1 MYAMQYE
8 LPLPAD
14 YDMGTIRERVRVNG
28 HRLDAFAG
36 LGLKAYLIREGS
48 PGNLY
53 APFYLWQN
61 VDSMGKFLWGGA
73 GFERIIASFGRPRV
87 RHWTGVAFA
96 PGPELP
102 AVPRSAT
109 RDIRP
114 LPPGG
119 DLAAEVSAAVA
130 SLRAEADRPEVHSAA
145 LGIDPYHWEIVHFTL
160 WRTESPASEPGD
172 RFEVLHL
179 STPDLAHLAA

>member
-8 LPLPAD
+8 LALPTD
-14 YDMGTIRERVRVNG
+14 YDMGIIRERVRVNG

-36 LGLKAYLIREGS
+36 LGLKAYLIREGA
-48 PGNLY
+48 PGNAY
-53 APFYLWQN
+53 APFYLWQK
-61 VDSMGKFLWGGA
+61 VDAMGEFLWGGA

-87 RHWTGVAFA
+87 RHWTGVAFT
-96 PGPELP
+96 PGPALS
-102 AVPRSAT
+102 AVPASAT

-119 DLAAEVSAAVA
+119 DLTAEVATAVA
-130 SLRAEADRPEVHSAA
+130 ALRADAGRPDVHSTAI
-145 LGIDPYHWEIVHFTL
+145 GIDPYHWELVRFTL
-160 WRTESPASEPGD
+160 WLDDSPASEPGD

-179 STPDLAHLAA
+179 STPELAGLAA

>member
-8 LPLPAD
+8 LPLPTD
-14 YDMGTIRERVRVNG
+14 YDMGIIRERVRVNG

-53 APFYLWQN
+53 APFYLWQ
-61 VDSMGKFLWGGA
+61 DTGSMGRFLWGGA

-87 RHWTGVAFA
+87 RHWTGVAFQ
-96 PGPELP
+96 PGPAL
-102 AVPRSAT
+102 ATTPRSAT
-109 RDIRP
+109 RDIRG

-119 DLAAEVSAAVA
+119 DLTAEVSAAVA
-130 SLRAEADRPEVHSAA
+130 SLRAEADRPEVHSMA
-145 LGIDPYHWEIVHFTL
+145 LGIDPHHWEVVRFTL
-160 WRTESPASEPGD
+160 WHNGSPTSEPGD

-179 STPDLAHLAA
+179 STPELANLAA